1 MANTSTRDVSV
12 GVRLP
17 GKRYDR
23 QFFMAMAILL
33 FAVIAIGFAPTY
45 YRAGFF
51 RAPLPSRIVHI
62 HAAVFSSWM
71 LLLLVQTT
79 LISAKRVKWHRQLG
93 MAGFVLACLMVVMGF
108 LIFADLAARVK
119 PLPDSDATLGSLI
132 VPFTD
137 AFDFG
142 VLAAMAYSLRRN
154 PAAHKR
160 LIVIATAGISGA
172 AFFRWHFQALYHDGY
187 AAYAASYIFLAILAA
202 YDLWSTH
209 KLQRAT
215 LWGSTFLIFMEQS
228 SRVIGPS
235 AAFHTFARWVQGLN
249 L

>member
-79 LISAKRVKWHRQLG
+79 LISAKRVRWHRQLG

-119 PLPDSDATLGSLI
+119 PLPDSDAILGSLI

-172 AFFRWHFQALYHDGY
+172 AFFPLAFSGTLPRWLC
-187 AAYAASYIFLAILAA
+187 
-202 YDLWSTH
+202 
-209 KLQRAT
+209 RVC
-215 LWGSTFLIFMEQS
+215 
-228 SRVIGPS
+228 RVIYLPRDPGS
-235 AAFHTFARWVQGLN
+235 LRSVVDAQAAACDALGKYVSDFHGTVQSCHRAVGRIS
-249 L
+249 